1 MKKLLS
7 LVIVLLMTLSLTV
20 PTFAAT
26 GTSFDAVLADHKSNF
41 EIPIGNADINE
52 KILALDYDR
61 AHKAKDGLY
70 HVWLTGDRGGDVL
83 SILLEEVSE
92 PLSMNLWETES
103 KMAASVNGNTRVEI
117 LEMGDRMKY
126 DVEVIQEDGHMVI
139 VEFVLSWDN

>member
-52 KILALDYDR
+52 
-61 AHKAKDGLY
+61 
-70 HVWLTGDRGGDVL
+70 
-83 SILLEEVSE
+83 
-92 PLSMNLWETES
+92 
-103 KMAASVNGNTRVEI
+103 
-117 LEMGDRMKY
+117 
-126 DVEVIQEDGHMVI
+126 
-139 VEFVLSWDN
+139 